1 MNYKKLKNLYRLV
14 FYGRNDLN
22 RNQDGTATNSSLIQ
36 TNQTRLLTPYITN
49 YISNSYNSK
58 ILRFSLN
65 NCFNNVSLAENSYLY
80 LNTYTL
86 PIINNGDRQYFTNLK
101 LLGAGSDK
109 DYNNLSFDNPIIAT
123 NFHTG
128 TIAYNPELTPSI
140 SSNLTIMSEEL
151 LDLDEG
157 IYDVYYTNRTLTT
170 TIVEKGLTTIKTEY
184 QLLECVNP
192 PDADYFIM
200 DDVDL
205 NVNTSGNVLNSTK
218 IYGYNDFY
226 YQLTT
231 NDLKVNILP
240 QSSLKCDVLL
250 VGAGGNGGS
259 NYTINGSNYYGG
271 GGGAGELVYIKDL
284 DVNETDL
291 ISIIKNTNETTMT
304 HFKDGSIMTY
314 TAKSGGNGG
323 SFDGTNSVLPTSG
336 GSGGGGMYLNY
347 PSTNYITT
355 TIAPIDV
362 VNNNN
367 FIYYSFTAPNNT
379 TTSYTF
385 TTSRSFTAD
394 ILIVGGGG
402 GGGRRHGGGGGA
414 GAVIHLQNQTLN
426 TGEYTI
432 EVGKGGNSQP
442 ATTVFTRASGNNGDD
457 SIITFNLTTI
467 YRAKGGGGGGSSSL
481 DTLPIAGG
489 SSGGGGETGTSPA
502 VLTTNIPTGSYGN
515 VGGNGGIS
523 SLVFMGGGGGG
534 AGGAGNNSSG
544 TTAGSGGN
552 GIQIS
557 ITGNNTIYGAGGGG
571 GAGHTSTTIGTAGA
585 GGSSGVGGAGSYGN
599 TTAGN
604 GTANTGSGGG
614 GSGFSGNN
622 NGASGAGG
630 SGIVII
636 RVPKTINTYFNGAT
650 AGTSFNSY
658 GIVGDVNNGST
669 SSSLKAG
676 NGGSATTSN
685 ISITGSNLIYGLGGT
700 GASVGSTPASKV
712 GLYGYGGDGNG
723 GVGGDGTIIV
733 RFKDLGSVNTTNITT
748 QYIEQPYSITYTNDF
763 INFDKTK
770 LNSVKLPKNFLNKNY
785 VDFEINTLL
794 SGGSNLTFNKEQLDR
809 LIIDA
814 SIIELDDEISN

>member
-14 FYGRNDLN
+14 FYGRNDIN
-22 RNQDGTATNSSLIQ
+22 RNNDGSATSSSLIQ
-36 TNQTRLLTPYITN
+36 TNQTRILTPYITN

-58 ILRFSLN
+58 IMRFSLN

-101 LLGAGSDK
+101 LLGAGTDK

-140 SSNLTIMSEEL
+140 SSNLSIVSEEL

-157 IYDVYYTNRTLTT
+157 IYDVYYTNRILTT

-192 PDADYFIM
+192 PDADYFII

-240 QSSLKCDVLL
+240 QNSLKCDVLL

-259 NYTINGSNYYGG
+259 NYTINNITYYGG
-271 GGGAGELVYIKDL
+271 GGGAGELIYIKDL
-284 DVNETDL
+284 DVSETDL

-314 TAKSGGNGG
+314 TAQKGGNGG
-323 SFDGTNSVLPTSG
+323 DYSNLPTLNG
-336 GSGGGGMYLNY
+336 GAVGDLTEQTGV
-347 PSTNYITT
+347 IT
-355 TIAPIDV
+355 
-362 VNNNN
+362 
-367 FIYYSFTAPNNT
+367 NNT
-379 TTSYTF
+379 SITS
-385 TTSRSFTAD
+385 
-394 ILIVGGGG
+394 
-402 GGGRRHGGGGGA
+402 
-414 GAVIHLQNQTLN
+414 
-426 TGEYTI
+426 
-432 EVGKGGNSQP
+432 GNSISLLFNYTDTSTINAGTYNIQ
-442 ATTVFTRASGNNGDD
+442 FTNGSITID
-457 SIITFNLTTI
+457 SIVNKSYPILKDINGNTINPVVWYKFDNNTNLGLDSINGNFNLT
-467 YRAKGGGGGGSSSL
+467 
-481 DTLPIAGG
+481 
-489 SSGGGGETGTSPA
+489 
-502 VLTTNIPTGSYGN
+502 
-515 VGGNGGIS
+515 
-523 SLVFMGGGGGG
+523 
-534 AGGAGNNSSG
+534 NNSSSSYDSSIF
-544 TTAGSGGN
+544 TKGSGSVAFNGTSQFLSTTNFYDLNDKSFSISFWCYSTKSTLTSSYGAVCSISAISGANINTNGTNFLQIAQFPNNQWIAGNHCVSNTSSTNQKDTWIFITYTFNSVGTNKQEYLYRN
-552 GIQIS
+552 GIQIAS
-557 ITGNNTIYGAGGGG
+557 
-571 GAGHTSTTIGTAGA
+571 STTKTSNYSFTNLTFNL
-585 GGSSGVGGAGSYGN
+585 GGR
-599 TTAGN
+599 TL
-604 GTANTGSGGG
+604 TGSPLYWQ
-614 GSGFSGNN
+614 GN
-622 NGASGAGG
+622 
-630 SGIVII
+630 IDDF
-636 RVPKTINTYFNGAT
+636 RVYNQVLTPTDVGELYRGRV
-650 AGTSFNSY
+650 SY
-658 GIVGDVNNGST
+658 YT
-669 SSSLKAG
+669 SSVSPG
-676 NGGSATTSN
+676 ENGGSTTSN
-685 ISITGSNLIYGLGGT
+685 INITGSNVIYGLGGT
-700 GASVGSTPASKV
+700 GASAGSTPASKV

-763 INFDKTK
+763 INYDKTK

-794 SGGSNLTFNKEQLDR
+794 SGGSNLTFDKEQLDR

-814 SIIELDDEISN
+814 SIIELE

>member
-22 RNQDGTATNSSLIQ
+22 RNQDGTATNSSLTQ

-58 ILRFSLN
+58 IMRFSLN

-140 SSNLTIMSEEL
+140 SSNITIVSEEL

-170 TIVEKGLTTIKTEY
+170 TIVEKGLTTIRTEN

-240 QSSLKCDVLL
+240 QNSLKCDVLL

-291 ISIIKNTNETTMT
+291 ISIMKNTNETTMT

-314 TAKSGGNGG
+314 TAKRGGNGG
-323 SFDGTNSVLPTSG
+323 SFDGTNSILPTSG
-336 GSGGGGMYLNY
+336 GSGGGGMYLTY
-347 PSTNYITT
+347 SGTT
-355 TIAPIDV
+355 TVESVLEYPPKAF
-362 VNNNN
+362 NT
-367 FIYYSFTAPNNT
+367 FTAQTSNN
-379 TTSYTF
+379 
-385 TTSRSFTAD
+385 SFLGFNDIYKETITLTTAD
-394 ILIVGGGG
+394 ITYGSGTYEIYASSIFDFNNYQKRFLFNKINDSVGGHWSSNYTNGVYNG
-402 GGGRRHGGGGGA
+402 TKYIKSDYTGDWIVLKLPESISLSGFLFSGRNSFISQAPGTWKCYGSLDGVNFVEIPDA
-414 GAVIHLQNQTLN
+414 
-426 TGEYTI
+426 
-432 EVGKGGNSQP
+432 GNS
-442 ATTVFTRASGNNGDD
+442 TR
-457 SIITFNLTTI
+457 LT
-467 YRAKGGGGGGSSSL
+467 SSSYTGTDL
-481 DTLPIAGG
+481 NYRKDFTSFTPFYTYIGFVFKSVVG
-489 SSGGGGETGTSPA
+489 TGTSDIYLCFDELRLYGNKYQIA
-502 VLTTNIPTGSYGN
+502 TTNVYY
-515 VGGNGGIS
+515 NGAN
-523 SLVFMGGGGGG
+523 
-534 AGGAGNNSSG
+534 AG
-544 TTAGSGGN
+544 TP
-552 GIQIS
+552 
-557 ITGNNTIYGAGGGG
+557 Y
-571 GAGHTSTTIGTAGA
+571 
-585 GGSSGVGGAGSYGN
+585 
-599 TTAGN
+599 
-604 GTANTGSGGG
+604 
-614 GSGFSGNN
+614 NN
-622 NGASGAGG
+622 NGY
-630 SGIVII
+630 I
-636 RVPKTINTYFNGAT
+636 
-650 AGTSFNSY
+650 
-658 GIVGDVNNGST
+658 GDVNNGNNGA
-669 SSSLKAG
+669 SLKAG

-685 ISITGSNLIYGLGGT
+685 INITGSNIIYGLGGT
-700 GASVGSTPASKV
+700 GASLNSTPASKV

-723 GVGGDGTIIV
+723 GIGGDGIIII

-763 INFDKTK
+763 INYDKTK

-794 SGGSNLTFNKEQLDR
+794 SGGSNLTFDKEQLDR

-814 SIIELDDEISN
+814 SIIEIDNEISNNIN

>member
-58 ILRFSLN
+58 IMRFSLN

-200 DDVDL
+200 DDVDF

-240 QSSLKCDVLL
+240 RSNFKCDVLL

-284 DVNETDL
+284 DVNETDF

-314 TAKSGGNGG
+314 TAKRGGNGG
-323 SFDGTNSVLPTSG
+323 DYNNLPTSG
-336 GSGGGGMYLNY
+336 GSGGGGYLVLTGNNLAY
-347 PSTNYITT
+347 PPKIWDTSDVETT
-355 TIAPIDV
+355 TTFLGKTVIYQTIALNTSGITYGSGTYE
-362 VNNNN
+362 
-367 FIYYSFTAPNNT
+367 IYSSTTFGSVYSKSLLFNKNQ
-379 TTSYTF
+379 
-385 TTSRSFTAD
+385 AD
-394 ILIVGGGG
+394 S
-402 GGGRRHGGGGGA
+402 A
-414 GAVIHLQNQTLN
+414 GAVWASSRYSAS
-426 TGEYTI
+426 TGYYTSTNFI
-432 EVGKGGNSQP
+432 VNDYLGDWIVIKLPNAISLSGFLFSARSSFPARAPGLWRCYGSTDGVNFIKIDEACNDITNIGTSAYTGGNYNYTKYLTSITP
-442 ATTVFTRASGNNGDD
+442 LYNYIGFTVNK
-457 SIITFNLTTI
+457 L
-467 YRAKGGGGGGSSSL
+467 
-481 DTLPIAGG
+481 
-489 SSGGGGETGTSPA
+489 
-502 VLTTNIPTGSYGN
+502 
-515 VGGNGGIS
+515 
-523 SLVFMGGGGGG
+523 
-534 AGGAGNNSSG
+534 AGND
-544 TTAGSGGN
+544 
-552 GIQIS
+552 
-557 ITGNNTIYGAGGGG
+557 TILNMDELVLYDRECF
-571 GAGHTSTTIGTAGA
+571 
-585 GGSSGVGGAGSYGN
+585 YQ
-599 TTAGN
+599 
-604 GTANTGSGGG
+604 
-614 GSGFSGNN
+614 
-622 NGASGAGG
+622 NGAS
-630 SGIVII
+630 
-636 RVPKTINTYFNGAT
+636 
-650 AGTSFNSY
+650 AGTPFNNY
-658 GIVGDVNNGST
+658 GFVGDVNNGST
-669 SSSLKAG
+669 HLTTIIG

-685 ISITGSNLIYGLGGT
+685 ISIRGSNVLYSIGGT
-700 GASVGSTPASKV
+700 GASAGSTPASKV
-712 GLYGYGGDGNG
+712 GLYGYGGDGG
-723 GVGGDGTIIV
+723 GGLGGDGAIIV
-733 RFKDLGSVNTTNITT
+733 RFKDLGSVNTTNITA

-763 INFDKTK
+763 INYDKTK
-770 LNSVKLPKNFLNKNY
+770 LNSIKLPKNFLNKNY